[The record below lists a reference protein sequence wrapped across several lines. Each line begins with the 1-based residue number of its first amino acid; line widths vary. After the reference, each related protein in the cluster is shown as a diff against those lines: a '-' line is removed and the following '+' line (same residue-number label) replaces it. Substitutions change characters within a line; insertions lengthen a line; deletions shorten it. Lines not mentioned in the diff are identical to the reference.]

1 MRLMEPIAQSIIDE
15 NWMFK
20 ALDLARI
27 AAKHNEVPIG
37 AVVIYENEIVGSGFN
52 RRESNRDPLGHAEL
66 LAIAEA
72 SKKLDRWRLIGC
84 TLYVTLEPCLMCAG
98 AIVNSRLD
106 RLVFGASDPKAGA
119 VTSLYQTLSDTRLN
133 HRPEV
138 TSGVRAQE
146 CGTLLSEF
154 FRSKRAKN

>member
-1 MRLMEPIAQSIIDE
+1 MEPIAQSIIDE